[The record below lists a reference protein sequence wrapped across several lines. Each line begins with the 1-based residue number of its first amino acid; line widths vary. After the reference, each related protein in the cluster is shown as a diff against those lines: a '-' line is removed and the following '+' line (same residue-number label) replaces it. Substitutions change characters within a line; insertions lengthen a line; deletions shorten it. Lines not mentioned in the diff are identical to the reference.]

1 MTQKIQIRRGLKAD
15 LPVLSEGEF
24 GFCLDTKELY
34 IGTSGGNVLVN
45 NFSWSNIL
53 GKPSFSTVATTGS
66 YNDLLNKPF
75 IPSAYTLPIASTTT
89 LGGVKVGNGITLGSD
104 GTISVSGSTG
114 GTSFEV
120 YKTEPIGEIFNP
132 PANYNAWCPSNLQ
145 FDKKRGVYAVLINGA
160 NAHVFTELKQYF
172 CTINPDTLV
181 STPPKLISV
190 VDTNGNAVTFD
201 VSSSNNFM
209 VFEDGTYMYLL
220 RKNGIY
226 QRITSVD
233 GGVTWVD
240 RGQIVVSPSN
250 SLTTSSNIWGITKL
264 SNGRLICGFGAQTE
278 VRGKLMYSDN
288 NGVNWTFV
296 SVGTNYPSGTTSAE
310 PCIIEVSPNKLI
322 SLARRTTGGAP
333 AGSVPEPALISF
345 STDNGATWTNY
356 KNSTS
361 ILNMNASG
369 ATAYVHDG
377 IVEVFVASRY
387 YSTTAN
393 SNTGETGSITHYIA
407 TVENALNDNF
417 TFNETTVYANA
428 TNSVNFHSPCVSID
442 DQKRLLLMYMDESE
456 HQNAAVNYWFV
467 RGGLGYVSYKNR
479 DGAKSPIFSYSGKYI
494 EYLISNLRTDLAT
507 LQYAVSQ
514 ISSGGTGGGS
524 VVNPPTG
531 TLLWTKQYNAQ
542 NEQILLVNDPDFTG
556 KTSWGSTNSVYNQ
569 LRTDENGITYH
580 WNGNHWGMAI
590 TTTKPNFA
598 IAYKGTVGNNSV
610 GLPVV
615 GALINGVGYGIY
627 KIGPSY
633 GLSRATLYDFR
644 FEYWNGT
651 MKAFVNDN
659 EVAVKTFPF
668 DSTNVINYTYLT
680 NVIGTVDKT
689 KIYAIHGGYSSGNIY
704 EVKFGEWDN

>member
-1 MTQKIQIRRGLKAD
+1 MTQTHKIQIRRGLKAD

-53 GKPSFSTVATTGS
+53 GKPSFSTVATTGN
-66 YNDLLNKPF
+66 YNDLLNKPA
-75 IPSAYTLPIASTTT
+75 IPSPYTLPKASSTT
-89 LGGVKVGNGITLGSD
+89 LGGVKIGNGITLGSD
-104 GTISVSGSTG
+104 GTISVSGSTD
-114 GTSFEV
+114 GTSYEI

-132 PANYNAWCPSNLQ
+132 PAKYNAWCPSNLQ
-145 FDKKRGVYAVLINGA
+145 FDKTRGVYAVLINGA
-160 NAHVFTELKQYF
+160 NAHVFTALNQYF

-181 STPPKLISV
+181 STTPNLISV
-190 VDTNGNAVTFD
+190 VDTNGNPVTFD

-226 QRITSVD
+226 HRITSVD

-264 SNGRLICGFGAQTE
+264 SNGRLICGFGAQSE

-296 SVGTNYPSGTTSAE
+296 SVGTSYPSGTTSAE

-333 AGSVPEPALISF
+333 TGSAPEPALISF

-387 YSTTAN
+387 YLTTAS

-407 TVENALNDNF
+407 TLENAFNDNF
-417 TFNETTVYANA
+417 TLKETTVYANA
-428 TNSVNFHSPCVSID
+428 ANSVDFHSPCVSID
-442 DQKRLLLMYMDESE
+442 DQNRLLLMYMDESE
-456 HQNAAVNYWFV
+456 YSNADVNYWFV

-494 EYLISNLRTDLAT
+494 ENLIFNLRTDLAS

-514 ISSGGTGGGS
+514 ISTGGGG

-531 TLLWTKQYNAQ
+531 TLIWTKQYSAK
-542 NEQILLVNDPDFTG
+542 NEQLLLINDPDFTG
-556 KTSWGSTNSVYNQ
+556 TTSWGSSSPDYNQ
-569 LRTDENGITYH
+569 LRTDANGITYN
-580 WNGNHWGMAI
+580 WNGNNWGMAI
-590 TTTKPNFA
+590 TTSKPNFA
-598 IAYKGTVGNNSV
+598 IAYKGTVSNNSV

-615 GALINGVGYGIY
+615 GAIINGVGYGIY
-627 KIGPSY
+627 KIGPTY
-633 GLSRATLYDFR
+633 GLPRATLYDFR
-644 FEYWNGT
+644 LEYWDGI

-668 DSTNVINYTYLT
+668 DSTNVINYTYLI
-680 NVIGTVDKT
+680 NVISTVDNT
-689 KIYAIHGGYSSGNIY
+689 KIYAIHGGYNGGNIY
-704 EVKFGEWDN
+704 EVKFGEWDS

>member
-1 MTQKIQIRRGLKAD
+1 MTQTHKIQIRRGLKAD

-24 GFCLDTKELY
+24 GFCLDTNELF
-34 IGTSGGNVLVN
+34 IGASEGNVLVN
-45 NFSWSNIL
+45 NFSWVNIL
-53 GKPSFSTVATTGS
+53 GKPSFSTVATTGN
-66 YNDLLNKPF
+66 YNDLLNKPT
-75 IPSAYTLPIASTTT
+75 IPSPYTLPLASSTT
-89 LGGVKVGNGITLGSD
+89 LGGVKIGNGLTLGSD
-104 GTISVSGSTG
+104 GAISVSGSSSG
-114 GTSFEV
+114 MALEV
-120 YKTEPIGEIFNP
+120 YKTEPIGELFNP

-145 FDKKRGVYAVLINGA
+145 FDKTRGVYAVLINGA
-160 NAHVFTELKQYF
+160 NAHVFTALNQYF

-181 STPPKLISV
+181 STTPKLISV
-190 VDTNGNAVTFD
+190 VDTNGNPVMFD

-209 VFEDGTYMYLL
+209 VFEDGTYLYLL

-226 QRITSVD
+226 HRITSVD
-233 GGVTWVD
+233 GGITWVD
-240 RGQIVVSPSN
+240 RGQIVVSPNN

-264 SNGRLICGFGAQTE
+264 SNGRLICGFGAQSE
-278 VRGKLMYSDN
+278 VRGKIMYSDD
-288 NGVNWTFV
+288 NGDSWTV
-296 SVGTNYPSGTTSAE
+296 VPVGTSYPSGTTSAE

-333 AGSVPEPALISF
+333 ADSAPDPALISF

-369 ATAYVHDG
+369 ATAFVRDG
-377 IVEVFVASRY
+377 IVEVFAASRY

-393 SNTGETGSITHYIA
+393 TNTGETGSITHYIA

-417 TFNETTVYANA
+417 TLKETTVYANA
-428 TNSVNFHSPCVSID
+428 ANSVNFHSPCVSID

-456 HQNAAVNYWFV
+456 YTNADVNYWFV
-467 RGGLGYVSYKNR
+467 RGGLGYISYKTR

-494 EYLISNLRTDLAT
+494 DLLISNLRTDLAS

-514 ISSGGTGGGS
+514 ISTGGGG

-531 TLLWTKQYNAQ
+531 TLLWTKQYNAH
-542 NEQILLVNDPDFTG
+542 NEQILLINDPDFTG
-556 KTSWGSTNSVYNQ
+556 KTSWGSTTSVYNQ
-569 LRTDENGITYH
+569 LRKDENGTNYN
-580 WNGNHWGMAI
+580 WNGSHWGMVI

-615 GALINGVGYGIY
+615 GAIIDGVGYGIY
-627 KIGPSY
+627 KIGASY

-644 FEYWNGT
+644 FEYWDGT

-659 EVAVKTFPF
+659 EVEVKTFPF
-668 DSTNVINYTYLT
+668 DPTNVANYTYLT
-680 NVIGTVDKT
+680 NVIGNVDTT
-689 KIYAIHGGYSSGNIY
+689 KIYAIHGGYNGGNIY
-704 EVKFGEWDN
+704 EVKFGEWGS

>member
-1 MTQKIQIRRGLKAD
+1 MTQKIQICRGLKAD

-24 GFCLDTKELY
+24 GFCLDTKELF
-34 IGTSGGNVLVN
+34 IGTSGGNILIN
-45 NFSWSNIL
+45 NFSWSSIL
-53 GKPSFSTVATTGS
+53 DKPSFSTVATTGS
-66 YNDLLNKPF
+66 YNDLLNKPI
-75 IPSAYTLPIASTTT
+75 IPSAYSLPIASKTT
-89 LGGVKVGNGITLGSD
+89 LGGVKIGNGINLGSD
-104 GTISVSGSTG
+104 GTISVPSSTG
-114 GTSFEV
+114 GTAPEV
-120 YKTEPIGEIFNP
+120 YKTEPIGELFNP

-145 FDKKRGVYAVLINGA
+145 FDKTRGVYAVLINGA
-160 NAHVFTELKQYF
+160 NAHVSTILNLYF

-181 STPPKLISV
+181 STSPKLISV
-190 VDTNGNAVTFD
+190 VDTNGKPVTFD

-209 VFEDGTYMYLL
+209 IFEDGTYMYLL
-220 RKNGIY
+220 RKDGIY
-226 QRITSVD
+226 HRISSVD

-250 SLTTSSNIWGITKL
+250 SLTTSSNIWGIKKL
-264 SNGRLICGFGAQTE
+264 SNGRLICGFGAQQE
-278 VRGKLMYSDN
+278 VQGKVMYSDDD
-288 NGVNWTFV
+288 GANWKV
-296 SVGTNYPSGTTSAE
+296 VPVGTNYPSGTTSAE

-333 AGSVPEPALISF
+333 AGSPPDPALISF

-377 IVEVFVASRY
+377 IVEVFAASRY
-387 YSTTAN
+387 YSTTAS

-407 TVENALNDNF
+407 TLENALNDNF
-417 TFNETTVYANA
+417 TLKETTVYANA
-428 TNSVNFHSPCVSID
+428 ANSVDFHSPCVSID
-442 DQKRLLLMYMDESE
+442 DKKRLLLMYMDESE
-456 HQNAAVNYWFV
+456 YPIADVNYWFV
-467 RGGLGYVSYKNR
+467 RGGLEYVSYKNR

-494 EYLISNLRTDLAT
+494 EYLISNLRTDLAS

-514 ISSGGTGGGS
+514 ISTGGNGGGG

-531 TLLWTKQYNAQ
+531 TLIWTKQYSAK
-542 NEQILLVNDPDFTG
+542 NEQILLINDPDFTG
-556 KTSWGSTNSVYNQ
+556 KTSWGNSSPSYNQ
-569 LRTDENGITYH
+569 LRIDTNGITYN

-590 TTTKPNFA
+590 TTSKPNFA
-598 IAYKGTVGNNSV
+598 IAYKGTVGNDSV

-615 GALINGVGYGIY
+615 GAVINGVGFGIY

-644 FEYWNGT
+644 FEYWNGI

-668 DSTNVINYTYLT
+668 DSTNVINYSYFT
-680 NVIGTVDKT
+680 NVIGAVDNT
-689 KIYAIHGGYSSGNIY
+689 KIYAIHGGNNGGNIY
-704 EVKFGEWDN
+704 EVRFGEWDS

>member
-1 MTQKIQIRRGLKAD
+1 MTQIQIRRGLKAD

-45 NFSWSNIL
+45 NFSWSSIL

-66 YNDLLNKPF
+66 YTDLLNKPF
-75 IPSAYTLPIASTTT
+75 IPSVYTLPIASKIT
-89 LGGVKVGNGITLGSD
+89 LGGVKVGNGITLGND

-114 GTSFEV
+114 GTALEL
-120 YKTEPIGEIFNP
+120 YKTEPIGEIFTP

-145 FDKKRGVYAVLINGA
+145 FDKTRGVYAILINGA
-160 NAHVFTELKQYF
+160 NDHVFTALNQYF

-181 STPPKLISV
+181 STTPKLISV
-190 VDTNGNAVTFD
+190 VDTNGNRVSFD
-201 VSSSNNFM
+201 ISSSNNFM

-226 QRITSVD
+226 HRITSID

-264 SNGRLICGFGAQTE
+264 SNGRLICGFGAQAE
-278 VRGKLMYSDN
+278 VRGKVIYSDDK
-288 NGVNWTFV
+288 GINWTVV
-296 SVGTNYPSGTTSAE
+296 SVGTSYPSGTTSAE

-322 SLARRTTGGAP
+322 SLARKTTAGAP
-333 AGSVPEPALISF
+333 AGSPPEPALISF

-356 KNSTS
+356 KDSTS

-369 ATAYVHDG
+369 ATAYVHAG
-377 IVEVFVASRY
+377 IVEVFVASRF

-407 TVENALNDNF
+407 TLENALNDNF
-417 TFNETTVYANA
+417 TLKETTVYANA
-428 TNSVNFHSPCVSID
+428 ANSVDFHSPCVSID
-442 DQKRLLLMYMDESE
+442 DKKRLLLMYMDESE
-456 HQNAAVNYWFV
+456 YLNADVNYWFV
-467 RGGLGYVSYKNR
+467 RGGLGYVPYNNR
-479 DGAKSPIFSYSGKYI
+479 DGAKSPFFSYSGKYI
-494 EYLISNLRTDLAT
+494 DYLISNLRTDLAS

-514 ISSGGTGGGS
+514 ISTGGSGGGG

-531 TLLWTKQYNAQ
+531 TLIWTKQYSAQ
-542 NEQILLVNDPDFTG
+542 NEQILLINDPAFIG
-556 KTSWGSTNSVYNQ
+556 KIRWGNSTPDYNQ
-569 LRTDENGITYH
+569 LRTDANGITYN
-580 WNGNHWGMAI
+580 WNGNDWGLAI
-590 TTTKPNFA
+590 TTAKPNFS
-598 IAYKGTVGNNSV
+598 IAYKGTVGNNSI

-615 GALINGVGYGIY
+615 GAVINGVGYGIY

-644 FEYWNGT
+644 FEYWEGT

-659 EVAVKTFPF
+659 EVAVKTFSF

-680 NVIGTVDKT
+680 NVIGPVDTT
-689 KIYAIHGGYSSGNIY
+689 KIYAIHGGISGGNIY
-704 EVKFGEWDN
+704 EVKFGEWNS

>member
-1 MTQKIQIRRGLKAD
+1 MTQTHKIQIRRGLKAD

-24 GFCLDTKELY
+24 GFCLDTKELF
-34 IGTSGGNVLVN
+34 IGANGGNVLVN
-45 NFSWSNIL
+45 NFSWSSIL
-53 GKPSFSTVATTGS
+53 DKPSFSTVATTGS

-75 IPSAYTLPIASTTT
+75 IPSAYTLPKASSTT
-89 LGGVKVGNGITLGSD
+89 LGGVKVGNGINVGSD
-104 GTISVSGSTG
+104 GTISVSVSSG
-114 GTSFEV
+114 GTALEV
-120 YKTEPIGEIFNP
+120 YKTEPIGELFNP

-145 FDKKRGVYAVLINGA
+145 FDKTRGVYAVLINGA
-160 NAHVFTELKQYF
+160 NAHVFTALNQYF

-181 STPPKLISV
+181 STIPKLISV
-190 VDTNGNAVTFD
+190 VDTNGDPVTFD

-209 VFEDGTYMYLL
+209 ILEDGTYMYLL

-226 QRITSVD
+226 HRITSVD
-233 GGVTWVD
+233 GGMTWVD

-250 SLTTSSNIWGITKL
+250 SLTISSNIWGITKL
-264 SNGRLICGFGAQTE
+264 FNGRLICGFGAQSE
-278 VRGKLMYSDN
+278 VLGKTMYSDD
-288 NGVNWTFV
+288 NGVSWTV
-296 SVGTNYPSGTTSAE
+296 VPVGTSYPSGTTSAE

-333 AGSVPEPALISF
+333 AGSTPEPALISF

-369 ATAYVHDG
+369 ATAFVHDG
-377 IVEVFVASRY
+377 IVEVFAASRY

-417 TFNETTVYANA
+417 TLKETTVYANA
-428 TNSVNFHSPCVSID
+428 ANSVNFHSPCVTID

-456 HQNAAVNYWFV
+456 YPIADVNYWFV

-479 DGAKSPIFSYSGKYI
+479 DGAKSPIYSYSGKYI
-494 EYLISNLRTDLAT
+494 DFLISNLRTDLAS

-514 ISSGGTGGGS
+514 ISTGGGG

-531 TLLWTKQYNAQ
+531 TLIWTKQYNAH
-542 NEQILLVNDPDFTG
+542 NEQTLLINDPDFTG
-556 KTSWGSTNSVYNQ
+556 KTSWGSTTSVYNQ
-569 LRTDENGITYH
+569 LRTDANGITYN
-580 WNGNHWGMAI
+580 WNGNNWGLAI
-590 TTTKPNFA
+590 TTSKPNFA
-598 IAYKGTVGNNSV
+598 IAYKGTVGNDV
-610 GLPVV
+610 IGLPVV
-615 GALINGVGYGIY
+615 GAVINGVGYGIY

-633 GLSRATLYDFR
+633 GLSRTTLYNFR
-644 FEYWNGT
+644 FEYWDGT
-651 MKAFVNDN
+651 MKAFVNEN

-668 DSTNVINYTYLT
+668 DSTNVSNYTYLI
-680 NVIGTVDKT
+680 NVIGTVNTT
-689 KIYAIHGGYSSGNIY
+689 KIYAIHGGQNGGNIY
-704 EVKFGEWDN
+704 EVKFGEWDS

>member
-75 IPSAYTLPIASTTT
+75 IPSSYTLPKATTTT
-89 LGGVKVGNGITLGSD
+89 LGGVKVGNGITVGSD

-114 GTSFEV
+114 GTVFEV
-120 YKTEPIGEIFNP
+120 YNTEPVGELFNP
-132 PANYNAWCPSNLQ
+132 PAKYNAWCPSNLH
-145 FDKKRGVYAVLINGA
+145 FDKTRGIYTVLINGA
-160 NAHVFTELKQYF
+160 NAHVFTSLNQYF
-172 CTINPDTLV
+172 CTINPDTLI
-181 STPPKLISV
+181 STTPKLISV
-190 VDTNGNAVTFD
+190 VDTNGNPVTFD

-209 VFEDGTYMYLL
+209 VFDDGTYMYLL
-220 RKNGIY
+220 RKDGIY
-226 QRITSVD
+226 HRITSVN

-264 SNGRLICGFGAQTE
+264 SNGRLICGFGAQPE
-278 VRGKLMYSDN
+278 VRGKIMYSDD
-288 NGVNWTFV
+288 NGVNWIV
-296 SVGTNYPSGTTSAE
+296 VPVGSSIPSGTTSAE
-310 PCIIEVSPNKLI
+310 PCVIEVLPNKLI
-322 SLARRTTGGAP
+322 SLARRTTDGAP
-333 AGSVPEPALISF
+333 AGSAPEPALISF
-345 STDNGATWTNY
+345 STDNGTTWTNY

-387 YSTTAN
+387 YSTTAGV
-393 SNTGETGSITHYIA
+393 NTGKTGSITHYIA
-407 TVENALNDNF
+407 TIENALNDNF
-417 TFNETTVYANA
+417 TLKEVTVYANGA
-428 TNSVNFHSPCVSID
+428 NSVDFHSPCVSID
-442 DQKRLLLMYMDESE
+442 DKKRLLLMYMDESE
-456 HQNAAVNYWFV
+456 YPNADVNYWFV
-467 RGGLGYVSYKNR
+467 RGGLGYVSYKNC

-494 EYLISNLRTDLAT
+494 ESLIANLRTDIAS

-514 ISSGGTGGGS
+514 ISTGGGVIVS
-524 VVNPPTG
+524 PPTG
-531 TLLWTKQYNAQ
+531 TLIWTKQYSAQ
-542 NEQILLVNDPDFTG
+542 NENILLINDPDFTG
-556 KTSWGSTNSVYNQ
+556 KTSWGSTNPVYNQ
-569 LRTDENGITYH
+569 LRTDASGITYN

-590 TTTKPNFA
+590 TTAKPNFA
-598 IAYKGTVGNNSV
+598 IAYKGTIGNNSV

-615 GALINGVGYGIY
+615 GAVIKGVGYGIY
-627 KIGPSY
+627 KIGESY
-633 GLSRATLYDFR
+633 GLPRDTLYDFR
-644 FEYWNGT
+644 YEYWDGV

-668 DSTNVINYTYLT
+668 NSTNVSNYTYLI
-680 NVIGTVDKT
+680 NVIGTVDNT
-689 KIYAIHGGYSSGNIY
+689 KIYAIHGGYNGGNIY
-704 EVKFGEWDN
+704 EVRFGEWDS